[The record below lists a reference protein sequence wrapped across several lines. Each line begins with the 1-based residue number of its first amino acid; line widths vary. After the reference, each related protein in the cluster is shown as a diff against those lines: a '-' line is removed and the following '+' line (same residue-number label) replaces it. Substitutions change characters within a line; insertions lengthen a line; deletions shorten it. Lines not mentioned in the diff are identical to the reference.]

1 MAAGTYQFIFKKVGY
16 ADQTVVVNVIDGE
29 MSNVVVTMVNA

>member
-1 MAAGTYQFIFKKVGY
+1 VGY

-29 MSNVVVTMVNA
+29 MSNVNVTMVNA